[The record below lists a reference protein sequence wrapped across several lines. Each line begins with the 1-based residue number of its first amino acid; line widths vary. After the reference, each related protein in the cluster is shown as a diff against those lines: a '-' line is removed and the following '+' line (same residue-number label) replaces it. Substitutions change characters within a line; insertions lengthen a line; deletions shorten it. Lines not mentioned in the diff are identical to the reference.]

1 MLTFSKIRCV
11 LAAILVA
18 SAAAILVIGTV
29 NSQSSGSGPAFVGQL
44 AAPIDDVSV
53 RLLRNWIDET
63 ESRNAP
69 LLIVEL
75 DTPGGSIDA
84 MREMTGMILDANLP
98 VVVFVSP
105 SGAHAASAG
114 TFIVAA
120 SHVAAMSTGT
130 NIGAASPVSS
140 SGDNLP
146 ETLNNKVTQ
155 DTAALLRGIASQRNR
170 NSDALEHTI
179 FRAASYSDEEAMEL
193 GIIDLRAIDLPDL
206 IAKLDGMTVE
216 VGGYSRTLVTTGM
229 TIERLETSP
238 VQRLLRWVASPHI
251 VFILLAVGGVL
262 IIVELLLPG
271 GYVAGV
277 LGVGLLILAFLGLV
291 NLPMN
296 WIGLALIAAGL
307 ALMFVEMQAPGWGG
321 FGAAGV
327 VCFILGGF
335 LLFGD
340 SSIPGLPAPD
350 IRVGVGVLAGTAAV
364 MGGSLAG
371 LWYFSRKARGIRV
384 ESASSRLI
392 GEVGVVS
399 TSLDPKGTVQVAS
412 ELWTAVSY
420 SGEVIESGE
429 SVVVAEVDGVTL
441 TVMRKSSIEEIGR
454 IPQ

>member
-18 SAAAILVIGTV
+18 STAAILVIGTV

-84 MREMTGMILDANLP
+84 MREMIGLILDANLP
-98 VVVFVSP
+98 IVVFVSP

-146 ETLNNKVTQ
+146 ETLKSKITQ
-155 DTAALLRGIASQRNR
+155 DAAALLRGIASQRNR

-296 WIGLALIAAGL
+296 WIGLALIA
-307 ALMFVEMQAPGWGG
+307 
-321 FGAAGV
+321 GA
-327 VCFILGGF
+327 
-335 LLFGD
+335 
-340 SSIPGLPAPD
+340 
-350 IRVGVGVLAGTAAV
+350 
-364 MGGSLAG
+364 
-371 LWYFSRKARGIRV
+371 SR
-384 ESASSRLI
+384 
-392 GEVGVVS
+392 
-399 TSLDPKGTVQVAS
+399 
-412 ELWTAVSY
+412 
-420 SGEVIESGE
+420 
-429 SVVVAEVDGVTL
+429 
-441 TVMRKSSIEEIGR
+441 
-454 IPQ
+454 

>member
-1 MLTFSKIRCV
+1 
-11 LAAILVA
+11 
-18 SAAAILVIGTV
+18 
-29 NSQSSGSGPAFVGQL
+29 
-44 AAPIDDVSV
+44 
-53 RLLRNWIDET
+53 
-63 ESRNAP
+63 
-69 LLIVEL
+69 
-75 DTPGGSIDA
+75 
-84 MREMTGMILDANLP
+84 
-98 VVVFVSP
+98 
-105 SGAHAASAG
+105 
-114 TFIVAA
+114 
-120 SHVAAMSTGT
+120 
-130 NIGAASPVSS
+130 
-140 SGDNLP
+140 
-146 ETLNNKVTQ
+146 
-155 DTAALLRGIASQRNR
+155 
-170 NSDALEHTI
+170 
-179 FRAASYSDEEAMEL
+179 
-193 GIIDLRAIDLPDL
+193 
-206 IAKLDGMTVE
+206 
-216 VGGYSRTLVTTGM
+216 
-229 TIERLETSP
+229 
-238 VQRLLRWVASPHI
+238 
-251 VFILLAVGGVL
+251 
-262 IIVELLLPG
+262 
-271 GYVAGV
+271 
-277 LGVGLLILAFLGLV
+277 
-291 NLPMN
+291 
-296 WIGLALIAAGL
+296 
-307 ALMFVEMQAPGWGG
+307 MFVEMQAPGWGG